1 MERIQN
7 PSPCP
12 FCKRMLE
19 GHHSPEKN
27 QTPSP
32 GNATVCIHCGE
43 FLEFD
48 EDLQLI
54 EISSETLVKISGP
67 DLMRAKRAID
77 TFNSLRRL
85 KAQMAKVRK
94 K

>member
-43 FLEFD
+43 FLELD
-48 EDLQLI
+48 YRIVVDDGNQNYQIELPNGNQLI
-54 EISSETLVKISGP
+54 IQDHFFCRFEYFCHGKI
-67 DLMRAKRAID
+67 I
-77 TFNSLRRL
+77 
-85 KAQMAKVRK
+85 
-94 K
+94 